1 MCVYVCMWVYS
12 PFGAWMLHC
21 ADKNTEVRDDDD
33 DDNEREVKRNEKIE
47 KYKWEI

>member
-1 MCVYVCMWVYS
+1 
-12 PFGAWMLHC
+12 MLHC

-47 KYKWEI
+47 KYK